1 LAVAPRILVVGAG
14 VAGLAAASRLTAA
27 GADVTVLEQAE
38 RPGGRLLAGPGSR
51 PGAPRRDGFTH
62 EPGAQVLSSCDRPL
76 RTLLAEAGLEAEL
89 LVLRSAGE
97 GLIDGGWIHERHRDG
112 WWARR
117 HLPGVGP
124 IGAAR
129 TLRLERLLR
138 RFGANLDPSRPER
151 AAPHDDRSLGDF
163 SRLYFGSAL
172 LDAWVGPETVGDCL
186 GDAEDTSRALFLLRS
201 VARRGGHQ
209 ALFRSGAAGFAAL
222 LAEQL
227 DVKSGVEVASVE
239 CDGPGGALVRF
250 RDNEIEGTA
259 GADAVVLAVPAFVAR
274 DVAHGALVAA
284 ERDFYRDV
292 SYLPAISAE
301 ILADDPIVPRYLRAR
316 TSLRDA
322 NPLASLAIEPGG
334 ARGRVPD
341 GHAVVRLVA
350 RSDWS
355 AEHLDAPD
363 EVVEKTL
370 LAEAVRLFPVLAQ
383 RARSVDL
390 SRWRHALPRFEV
402 GRFRA
407 LARVRAAMDDRAAAG
422 RRLYFAGDYLGGPS
436 VDGAAASGLRAA
448 DALLADLG

>member
-1 LAVAPRILVVGAG
+1 MPAAPRILVVGAG
-14 VAGLAAASRLTAA
+14 AAGLAAASRLTAA
-27 GADVTVLEQAE
+27 GADVTVLERAE
-38 RPGGRLLAGPGSR
+38 RPGGRLAAGLGGGPGE
-51 PGAPRRDGFTH
+51 GRRDGFTH
-62 EPGAQVLSSCDRPL
+62 EPGAQVLSSGDRAL
-76 RTLLAEAGLEAEL
+76 RTLLAETGLEAEL
-89 LVLRSAGE
+89 MVLRSAGE
-97 GLIDGGWIHERHRDG
+97 GLVDGGWIHERHTDG
-112 WWARR
+112 WWPRR
-117 HLPGVGP
+117 RLPGVGP
-124 IGAAR
+124 LGAAR

-138 RFGANLDPSRPER
+138 RFRANLDPLYPER

-163 SRLYFGSAL
+163 SRLYFGAGVL
-172 LDAWVGPETVGDCL
+172 NAWVGPETVGDCL

-201 VARRGGHQ
+201 AARRGAHP

-227 DVKSGVEVASVE
+227 DVKLGVEVTLVE

-250 RDNEIEGTA
+250 RDDEVEGTA
-259 GADAVVLAVPAFVAR
+259 GADAVVLAVPAFA
-274 DVAHGALVAA
+274 APELASSALVAA

-301 ILADDPIVPRYLRAR
+301 ILADDPVVPRYLRAR
-316 TSLRDA
+316 TSLREPSA
-322 NPLASLAIEPGG
+322 LASLSVEPGG
-334 ARGRVPD
+334 ARARVPD

-355 AEHLDAPD
+355 ARHVDAPD
-363 EVVEKTL
+363 DAVEKEL

-383 RARSVDL
+383 RARSVSV
-390 SRWRHALPRFEV
+390 SRWPHALPRFEV

-436 VDGAAASGLRAA
+436 VEGAVASGLRAA
-448 DALLADLG
+448 DALLGDLG